1 MLDYK
6 KIKSEF
12 TKKLA
17 EFNETK
23 LLSWVK
29 FDKTKQEYKYIG
41 KCTGNNGNGCF
52 LNSPG
57 HNCGCFTRV
66 PKEEAKPHSFCE
78 TPEEKCTMNYCDDN
92 GCQNRKRELVEP
104 QEKPKQVWEQII
116 ETCGGE
122 EAFMESAGLKPK
134 QETLKESIERLIKLN
149 RQDAFYEGAKWQQ
162 EQTFKQKLVIELNEY
177 DYTGSSNDI
186 YGMVVKVN
194 GVEMPYHNLDV
205 STILEEVLEH
215 LGYEVEIIET
225 LDR

>member
-41 KCTGNNGNGCF
+41 ECTGNNGNGCF

-57 HNCGCFTRV
+57 HNCGCFTKIT
-66 PKEEAKPHSFCE
+66 KEE
-78 TPEEKCTMNYCDDN
+78 
-92 GCQNRKRELVEP
+92 
-104 QEKPKQVWEQII
+104 PKQLSPMNDLLQDLKNAKISSKDSVDIINDEFIRGTINKYVQTTLDSVIKRI
-116 ETCGGE
+116 ETELLDGE
-122 EAFMESAGLKPK
+122 SKWC
-134 QETLKESIERLIKLN
+134 QEQTLKE
-149 RQDAFYEGAKWQQ
+149 
-162 EQTFKQKLVIELNEY
+162 KLVIELNEY